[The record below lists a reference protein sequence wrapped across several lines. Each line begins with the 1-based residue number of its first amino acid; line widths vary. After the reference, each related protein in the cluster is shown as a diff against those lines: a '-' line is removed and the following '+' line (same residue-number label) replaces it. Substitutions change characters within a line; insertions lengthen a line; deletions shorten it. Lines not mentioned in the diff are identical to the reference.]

1 MRKRKFFVTII
12 FLNFIYL
19 LNAQDV
25 KFTVSAP
32 KVVQSGETFRII
44 FKLNA
49 KGANFK
55 PPSFTPFTVQGPSVS
70 SQSSIEI
77 INGRMKQSYS
87 YNYVYFAQAD
97 KSGNFTLS
105 SAQITVKGKKYLSNK
120 INIEVVG
127 ENKTSN
133 SKTNAKANANVSVN
147 EKSPLFVK
155 TFVDKKS
162 VYLGESL
169 MATIKFYTRVD
180 IADINDV
187 KMPNFTS
194 FWTQDIFNATQISF
208 QRENVA
214 GQIYNVAVI
223 KKVLLFPQKIGTLTI
238 NPFQMEVVKGRR
250 SFFGVQA
257 AGKQVLKSRP
267 VKIKVKDFPQ
277 KNPDNFIG
285 AVGQFKISTQLSDTL
300 VKTND
305 AINLVIRLK
314 GKGNLKLIEAPKIKF
329 PSDFEVFDP
338 KESTNVK
345 NTEQGQLGS
354 RAFKYLIIPRH
365 AGQFNITSQS
375 FSYFNPVKK
384 RFVNLSTGDMHITV
398 EKGEG
403 AQNSAVINNQTVVKS
418 KVEQLNS
425 DILYI
430 KQNSPEFQQK
440 DNYFIGTSSYF
451 LSLIIPS
458 FVLLIL
464 IILLRKRAKEMSNL
478 AKLKNKRAGKIS
490 RERLKLAQKEMKKEN
505 KAEFYDAIHAAL
517 LGFLSDKLNIPLSD
531 LSTDK
536 LKLELLNKNIDEKI
550 IDDYLDL
557 LSKNEFA
564 RYAPGQLNDN
574 LKEVYTQAAKLIELV
589 DKQL

>member
-1 MRKRKFFVTII
+1 MRKRKFFVALI
-12 FLNFIYL
+12 FLNFIYS
-19 LNAQDV
+19 LNAQDI
-25 KFTVSAP
+25 KFTASAP
-32 KVVQSGETFRII
+32 KVVQNGETFRII

-55 PPSFTPFTVQGPSVS
+55 APSFSPLTVQGPSVS

-77 INGRMKQSYS
+77 INGRMKQNYSYS
-87 YNYVYFAQAD
+87 YVFFAQAY
-97 KSGNFTLS
+97 KSGNFTIS
-105 SAQITVKGKKYLSNK
+105 PAEITVNGKKYYSNK
-120 INIEVVG
+120 LNIEVVG
-127 ENKTSN
+127 DNKS
-133 SKTNAKANANVSVN
+133 AQAAANNPVN
-147 EKSPLFVK
+147 EKAPLFVK

-162 VYLGESL
+162 VFLGESL

-187 KMPNFTS
+187 KMPHFTS
-194 FWTQDIFNATQISF
+194 FWTQDIFNATQIQF
-208 QRENVA
+208 ERENVG

-238 NPFQMEVVKGRR
+238 SPFQMEVVKGRR
-250 SFFGVQA
+250 TFFGVQA
-257 AGKQVLKSRP
+257 AGKQVLKSKP
-267 VKIKVKDFPQ
+267 VKIKVKDFPL
-277 KNPDNFIG
+277 KNPANFIG
-285 AVGQFKISTQLSDTL
+285 AVGQFTMSAKLSDTI

-305 AINLVIRLK
+305 AVNLVIRFK
-314 GKGNLKLIEAPKIKF
+314 GKGNLKLIEAPKVNF

-345 NTEQGQLGS
+345 NTEQGQIGS

-365 AGQFNITSQS
+365 SGNFTIPGQS
-375 FSYFNPVKK
+375 FSYFNPTKK
-384 RFVNLSTGDMHITV
+384 SFVNMSTGDMHIRV

-403 AQNSAVINNQTVVKS
+403 DQNTAVINNQTIVKS

-430 KQNSPEFQQK
+430 KQNIPVFQQK
-440 DNYFIGTSSYF
+440 DNYFIGTFSYYLCLF
-451 LSLIIPS
+451 IPS
-458 FVLLIL
+458 FILLVL
-464 IILLRKRAKEMSNL
+464 IILLRKRAKEMSDL
-478 AKLKNKRAGKIS
+478 AKLKNKRASKIS
-490 RERLKLAQKEMKKEN
+490 RQRLKLAQKEMKKGN
-505 KAEFYDAIHAAL
+505 KTEFYDAIHAAL
-517 LGFLSDKLNIPLSD
+517 LGYLSDKLNIPPAD

-536 LKLELLNKNIDEKI
+536 LKQELLNKNIDEKI
-550 IDDYLDL
+550 VTDYLEL

-574 LKEVYTQAAKLIELV
+574 LKEVYIEAANLIELV